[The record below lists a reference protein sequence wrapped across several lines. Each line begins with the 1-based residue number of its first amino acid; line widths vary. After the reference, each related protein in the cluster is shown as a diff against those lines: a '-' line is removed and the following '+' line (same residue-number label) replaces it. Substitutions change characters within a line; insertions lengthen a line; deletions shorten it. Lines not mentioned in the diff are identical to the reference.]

1 MRELRE
7 LRPQRQASNLMAKT
21 NRLVLLRHGESEF
34 NLKNLFCGWHDAPLS
49 AGGVEQ
55 ARSIAAANLKSAGME
70 FDKVYCSKLSR
81 SKRTADLILSELECS
96 FLPIVSDWRL
106 NERHYGNLTGVN
118 KRELAN
124 KYGEAQVQHWRR
136 NYDGLPPP
144 IETSNLYFYEICNN
158 ADFQNVPMD
167 EFPLT
172 ESMRMCVDRVSPVW
186 EEIKKDVLEGTR
198 VLVVVHGTVARALI
212 KHVEGLSE
220 EQIEKVNIPNSVP
233 IVYEFNMGT
242 GQLIGES
249 KYLGDV
255 KYIEEMKQKVAAI
268 GD

>member
-1 MRELRE
+1 M
-7 LRPQRQASNLMAKT
+7 QAN
-21 NRLVLLRHGESEF
+21 VP
-34 NLKNLFCGWHDAPLS
+34 APLAICCTS
-49 AGGVEQ
+49 SVRVFSIRHFEKLRFLCVLIVYSMFTTGVEQ

-158 ADFQNVPMD
+158 SDFQNVPMD

-212 KHVEGLSE
+212 KHVEG
-220 EQIEKVNIPNSVP
+220 
-233 IVYEFNMGT
+233 
-242 GQLIGES
+242 
-249 KYLGDV
+249 
-255 KYIEEMKQKVAAI
+255 A
-268 GD
+268 